1 MNESANG
8 HVSVTPN
15 GRPTND
21 ESARSGSG
29 EERFWAV
36 IPAGGS
42 GTRLWPVSR
51 SRMPKFLIS
60 FIGDQRSLLQ
70 QTVDRLR
77 PIASPERTLIVCGPQ
92 HAGGVAGQ
100 IADLSGDQI
109 VVEPEPRGTCPAIAL
124 AAALIARRD
133 SQAIMGSFAADH
145 AVADPD
151 SFQRAVS
158 LAREAAASNWLVTI
172 GCRPTRPETGYGYI
186 ALTDE
191 TILAGPSGAAY
202 RAARFVEKPDLATA
216 VSYVEGGR
224 HLWNASMFVWRAS
237 TFMEELYAFQPA
249 IADGVDRI
257 AAAWGTAGYERVLND
272 IWPSLAD
279 ISVDTGVMEL
289 SSRVAVVPA
298 EFGWSDVGD
307 WHGLGALL
315 DHDEAGNATRGD
327 TINVGSTNSMV
338 WSDTKRVI
346 SIIGLKDVVIV
357 DTPDA
362 LLVADRAH
370 AQQVRRAVSEL
381 KARNRTDLY

>member
-1 MNESANG
+1 
-8 HVSVTPN
+8 
-15 GRPTND
+15 
-21 ESARSGSG
+21 
-29 EERFWAV
+29 
-36 IPAGGS
+36 
-42 GTRLWPVSR
+42 
-51 SRMPKFLIS
+51 MPKFLIS

-133 SQAIMGSFAADH
+133 PQAIMGSFAADH

-237 TFMEELYAFQPA
+237 TFVEELYAFQPA

-257 AAAWGTAGYERVLND
+257 AAAWGRAGYERVLND

-346 SIIGLKDVVIV
+346 SIVGLKDVVIV

>member
-133 SQAIMGSFAADH
+133 PQAIMGSFAADH

-237 TFMEELYAFQPA
+237 TFVEELYAFQPA

-257 AAAWGTAGYERVLND
+257 AAAWGRAGYERVLND

>member
-1 MNESANG
+1 
-8 HVSVTPN
+8 
-15 GRPTND
+15 
-21 ESARSGSG
+21 
-29 EERFWAV
+29 
-36 IPAGGS
+36 
-42 GTRLWPVSR
+42 
-51 SRMPKFLIS
+51 MPKFLIS

-100 IADLSGDQI
+100 IADLTGDQI
-109 VVEPEPRGTCPAIAL
+109 VVEPAPRGTCPAIAL

-151 SFQRAVS
+151 SFQCAVS

-186 ALTDE
+186 ALTDD

-216 VSYVEGGR
+216 VRYVEGGR

-257 AAAWGTAGYERVLND
+257 AAAWGTEDYERVLND

-346 SIIGLKDVVIV
+346 SIVGLKDVVIV

>member
-100 IADLSGDQI
+100 IADLTGDQI
-109 VVEPEPRGTCPAIAL
+109 VVEPAPRGTCPAIAL

-133 SQAIMGSFAADH
+133 PQAIMGSFAADH

-346 SIIGLKDVVIV
+346 SIVGLKDVVIV

>member
-133 SQAIMGSFAADH
+133 PQAIMGSFAADH

-216 VSYVEGGR
+216 VRYVEGGR

-257 AAAWGTAGYERVLND
+257 AAAWGTEDYERVLND

>member
-133 SQAIMGSFAADH
+133 PQAIMGSFAADH

-237 TFMEELYAFQPA
+237 TFVEELYAFQPA